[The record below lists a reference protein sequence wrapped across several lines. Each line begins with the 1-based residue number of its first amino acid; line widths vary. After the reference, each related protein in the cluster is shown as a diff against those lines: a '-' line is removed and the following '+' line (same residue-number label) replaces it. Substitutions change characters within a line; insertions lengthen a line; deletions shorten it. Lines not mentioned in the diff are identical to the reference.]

1 MKAPL
6 GGAGEGKNSD
16 SVAQGPD
23 VEGNF
28 SLLPALSLPYCDT
41 LSENLKEA
49 LQQHESE

>member
-23 VEGNF
+23 AEGIF
-28 SLLPALSLPYCDT
+28 FFASCPITTIL
-41 LSENLKEA
+41 
-49 LQQHESE
+49 